1 MVSTERVRGTRGEGK
16 GKGKG
21 LTLRNKNIE
30 QLQHNYLYKFVKVN
44 QEVLLQAQ
52 ESR

>member
-1 MVSTERVRGTRGEGK
+1 MVSTERVRGTRGE